1 MKPILFPASATTFST
16 NGLGRLGATEC
27 FVERQVNGYDD
38 LTMVVPVDDRRY
50 GEISI
55 SKIVLA
61 KPSNAKNNQA
71 YRIYKISKPINGL
84 VEVYAHH
91 ISYQLSYIPVMPYT
105 ATSCAD
111 ALNKIVTNA
120 AESCPFTFST
130 NKTITADWSSPDV
143 PTSARAILQGQQ
155 GSILQRF
162 KGEFEYDN
170 WNVALKTRIGTD
182 NGVVIRYGKNLTDL
196 KQEESIENTYT
207 GICPFYKSDDY
218 VLTLPEKVLHSANAS
233 NFPYQRTLPVDL
245 SSKFSEIPTVQQLR
259 DAGNAYITENNIGI
273 PKVSLEVSFIPLSDT
288 EDYKGHSLESVEL
301 GDTVGVY
308 FEKLGVE
315 ASAEVVYTKYNVLAE
330 RYDKIQIGSVKSS
343 FSDTVAKQQEEIQ
356 IQKTNFEKAVQT
368 ATELINGGLGGYVRT
383 TTNSAGQPQEILI
396 MDTDDTATATNVIR
410 MNQNGIGFSTT
421 GYQGPFNSAWTIDG
435 TFDASVINVI
445 NLIAHKVQA
454 YNNDNT
460 RLLEIMSGYM
470 DLRSLDNGTWRQRVG
485 VYLAAGDNGA
495 IRVSTG
501 LVDANGTPTGASKRA
516 IILPSS
522 LKLGVDENGDPDHEL
537 NSSGHTIYGSTY
549 KTVLAPEYLAFRRD
563 SNNTSTVYIDSSNA
577 NFNSVPI
584 NGKYASNSANGIQAV
599 HGEASKLAGVGAMRS
614 DTGVGVS
621 MIVGTGGI
629 NHGIYS
635 EKLDKW
641 LIKADESRVYGYAP
655 TALLTTTVDSGS
667 ITITNA
673 TGYNSYTIIG
683 DVVSGESRMAITIP
697 GAELTTTA
705 VKYQIADDSNFLSF
719 SLKKSGTSLVLKIE
733 SKSSTGRILKI
744 YGNSL

>member
-1 MKPILFPASATTFST
+1 MKPILFPASATTFTT

-111 ALNKIVTNA
+111 AMNKIATNA

-233 NFPYQRTLPVDL
+233 NFPYERTLPVDL

-356 IQKTNFEKAVQT
+356 IQKTNFEQAVQT

-410 MNQNGIGFSTT
+410 MNQAGIGFSTT

-470 DLRSLDNGTWRQRVG
+470 DLRALVNGVWRQRVG
-485 VYLAAGDNGA
+485 VYLASGDSGA
-495 IRVSTG
+495 IRLSTG
-501 LVDANGTPTGASKRA
+501 LVDANGNVEGTSKRT
-516 IILPSS
+516 IITPAYVRFA
-522 LKLGVDENGDPDHEL
+522 VDE
-537 NSSGHTIYGSTY
+537 
-549 KTVLAPEYLAFRRD
+549 
-563 SNNTSTVYIDSSNA
+563 NNTSTIYFDENNA

-629 NHGIYS
+629 NHGLYS

-641 LIKADESRVYGYAP
+641 LIKADASRVYGYAP
-655 TALLTTTVDSGS
+655 TALLTTAVDSGS

-683 DVVSGESRMAITIP
+683 DVVSGESRITITIP
-697 GAELTTTA
+697 GAELTTSA
-705 VKYQIADDSNFLSF
+705 VKYQIADDSNFLVF
-719 SLKKSGTSLVLKIE
+719 TIKKSDTSLVLNIA